1 MGHSKQP
8 EKDMIHT
15 ADLDATPAGQYSY
28 FAARDAQLR
37 NYANSTK
44 FSDKE
49 KLRAEQVKL
58 GLDLVYTNS
67 NIFVNYRQK
76 FITVKVCNGT
86 VKHKQNLSLLEQD
99 YEKEGITK
107 IVTNQGII
115 YRIPKI

>member
-1 MGHSKQP
+1 
-8 EKDMIHT
+8 MINT
-15 ADLDATPAGQYSY
+15 VDLDVKPAGQYAY
-28 FAARDAQLR
+28 FAARDAHIR

-49 KLRAEQVKL
+49 RLRAEQIKL
-58 GLDLVYTNS
+58 GLGMVYTSS

-86 VKHKQNLSLLEQD
+86 VKNKQNLSLLEQD

-107 IVTNQGII
+107 IVTNQGIV
-115 YRIPKI
+115 YRIPKT